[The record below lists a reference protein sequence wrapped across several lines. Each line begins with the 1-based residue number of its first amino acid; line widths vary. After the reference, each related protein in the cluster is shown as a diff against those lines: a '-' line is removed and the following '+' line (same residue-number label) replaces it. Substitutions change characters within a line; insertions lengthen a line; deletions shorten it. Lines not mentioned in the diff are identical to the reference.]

1 MKVFISQ
8 PMNGRDEKTILDERA
23 KMFQKLQAKYPTE
36 SIELID
42 SYIPEA
48 CPTNRKHRG
57 SWYLG
62 KSLEFL
68 SEADLAVFAP
78 GFEKAKGC
86 LVEYLTAKFYNIPTY
101 CEADPNDIISGI
113 IGNLMNAAEITFKDD
128 NSEYNQASA
137 ARITDSSSCFK
148 KELLPD
154 ITFAKEYV
162 TMMVDGVPYRD
173 PFRTAT
179 LEYTNS
185 TR

>member
-8 PMNGRDEKTILDERA
+8 PMNGKDEKTILDERA
-23 KMFQKLQAKYPTE
+23 KMFQKVQAKYPTE

-48 CPTNRKHRG
+48 CPANRKHRG

-86 LVEYLTAKFYNIPTY
+86 LVEYITAKFYGIPTY
-101 CEADPNDIISGI
+101 CEANPNDIISGI
-113 IGNLMNAAEITFKDD
+113 IGNLMDAAEITFKDD
-128 NSEYNQASA
+128 NSEYKQP
-137 ARITDSSSCFK
+137 DSIQTSDSPSDFK
-148 KELLPD
+148 KKTSDTKRTRD
-154 ITFAKEYV
+154 II
-162 TMMVDGVPYRD
+162 TMMVSGSPYRN
-173 PFRTAT
+173 PFGAPPPAFTR
-179 LEYTNS
+179 S

>member
-8 PMNGRDEKTILDERA
+8 PMNGKDEKTILDERA
-23 KMFQKLQAKYPTE
+23 KMFQKVQAKYLTE

-48 CPTNRKHRG
+48 CPANRKHRG

-86 LVEYLTAKFYNIPTY
+86 LVEYITAKFYGIPTY

-128 NSEYNQASA
+128 NSEYKQQ
-137 ARITDSSSCFK
+137 DSIQTSDSPSDFK
-148 KELLPD
+148 KKAAD
-154 ITFAKEYV
+154 IKLTRDII
-162 TMMVDGVPYRD
+162 TMMVSGTPYRN
-173 PFRTAT
+173 PFRTAS
-179 LEYTNS
+179 LESTNS

>member
-23 KMFQKLQAKYPTE
+23 KMFQKVQAKYPTE

-48 CPTNRKHRG
+48 CPANRKHRG

-86 LVEYLTAKFYNIPTY
+86 LVEYITAKF
-101 CEADPNDIISGI
+101 
-113 IGNLMNAAEITFKDD
+113 
-128 NSEYNQASA
+128 
-137 ARITDSSSCFK
+137 
-148 KELLPD
+148 
-154 ITFAKEYV
+154 
-162 TMMVDGVPYRD
+162 
-173 PFRTAT
+173 
-179 LEYTNS
+179 
-185 TR
+185 

>member
-1 MKVFISQ
+1 MVETK
-8 PMNGRDEKTILDERA
+8 KTILDERA
-23 KMFQKLQAKYPTE
+23 KMFQKVQAKYPTE

-86 LVEYLTAKFYNIPTY
+86 LVEYITAKFYNIPTY

-128 NSEYNQASA
+128 NSEYTQASA
-137 ARITDSSSCFK
+137 ARRTDSSSCFIK
-148 KELLPD
+148 KELPD

-173 PFRTAT
+173 PFRTST

>member
-8 PMNGRDEKTILDERA
+8 PMNGKDEKTILDERA
-23 KMFQKLQAKYPTE
+23 KMFQKVQAKYPTE

-48 CPTNRKHRG
+48 CPANRKHRG

-86 LVEYLTAKFYNIPTY
+86 LVEYITAKFYGIPTY
-101 CEADPNDIISGI
+101 CEANPNDIISGI
-113 IGNLMNAAEITFKDD
+113 IGNLMDAAEITFKDD
-128 NSEYNQASA
+128 NSEYKQPDYIQAS
-137 ARITDSSSCFK
+137 DSPSDFK
-148 KELLPD
+148 KKTSD
-154 ITFAKEYV
+154 IKLTRDII
-162 TMMVDGVPYRD
+162 TMMVDGVSYRN
-173 PFRTAT
+173 PFRTST
-179 LEYTNS
+179 LEYPNS
-185 TR
+185 AR

>member
-8 PMNGRDEKTILDERA
+8 PMNGKDEKTILDERA
-23 KMFQKLQAKYPTE
+23 KMFQKVQAKYPTE

-48 CPTNRKHRG
+48 CPANRKHRG

-86 LVEYLTAKFYNIPTY
+86 LVEYITAKFYGIPTY
-101 CEADPNDIISGI
+101 CEANPNDIISGI
-113 IGNLMNAAEITFKDD
+113 IGNLMDAAEITFKDD
-128 NSEYNQASA
+128 NSEYKQPDS
-137 ARITDSSSCFK
+137 IQTSDSSSDLK
-148 KELLPD
+148 KKVSDAKLTRD
-154 ITFAKEYV
+154 II
-162 TMMVDGVPYRD
+162 TMMVDGAAYRN
-173 PFRTAT
+173 PFRTST
-179 LEYTNS
+179 LEYPNS
-185 TR
+185 AR

>member
-23 KMFQKLQAKYPTE
+23 KMFQKVQAKYPTE

-48 CPTNRKHRG
+48 CPTSRKHKG

-86 LVEYLTAKFYNIPTY
+86 LVEYITAKFYNIPTY

-128 NSEYNQASA
+128 NSEYKQASEA
-137 ARITDSSSCFK
+137 KITDLPSYLEK
-148 KELLPD
+148 KLPD

-173 PFRTAT
+173 PFRTST
-179 LEYTNS
+179 LESTNS

>member
-8 PMNGRDEKTILDERA
+8 PMNGKDEKTILDERA
-23 KMFQKLQAKYPTE
+23 KMFQKVQAKYPTE

-48 CPTNRKHRG
+48 CPANRKHRG

-86 LVEYLTAKFYNIPTY
+86 LVEYITAKFYGIPTY

-113 IGNLMNAAEITFKDD
+113 IGNLMDAAEITFKDD
-128 NSEYNQASA
+128 NSEYKQPDYIQTS
-137 ARITDSSSCFK
+137 DSSSDFK
-148 KELLPD
+148 KKTSD
-154 ITFAKEYV
+154 IQLTRDII
-162 TMMVDGVPYRD
+162 TMMVSGSPYRN
-173 PFRTAT
+173 PFGAPPPAFTR
-179 LEYTNS
+179 S

>member
-23 KMFQKLQAKYPTE
+23 KMFQKVQAKYPTE

-86 LVEYLTAKFYNIPTY
+86 LVEYITAKFYGIPTY
-101 CEADPNDIISGI
+101 CEVDPNDIISGI
-113 IGNLMNAAEITFKDD
+113 IGNLMDAAEITFKDD
-128 NSEYNQASA
+128 NSEYKQVLEAK
-137 ARITDSSSCFK
+137 ITDSPSYLEK
-148 KELLPD
+148 KLPD

-173 PFRTAT
+173 PFRTST
-179 LEYTNS
+179 LESTNS